1 MRNKSLFFIL
11 LLTVA
16 WLPSLTPAV
25 ASSAAEYELKIE
37 RQPLGQALQ
46 EFAKQSGV
54 QIIFFSSVADGRQ
67 APALNGRYTAAAAL
81 GRLLTGSD
89 LTFRELNSK
98 TIEVQPRPAR
108 ESAGAAES
116 GVRGVQL
123 AQTRSDI
130 AAVRQDIRLVQV
142 DTPAAQ
148 QEADEKPDRSRDS
161 PAGADA
167 ADRSTEVV
175 VTGSRIRGLLGEA
188 TIQPVLTLTAEDLER
203 TGVTTL
209 GEALRYIPQVSTYTE
224 GLFVQSPNSFGASSG
239 SSTDPRVTATLR
251 GAPAGGTLLLINGRR
266 APRNGQSAASTDGY
280 DLSGI
285 PLASVE
291 RVEVLLDGASAIY
304 GADAIGGV
312 INVILKRGYRGT
324 DVRLGYANAFG
335 TDVHTFSS
343 SLTHGFSAGKLSGIL
358 TLSHEESGG
367 MYWSDSDILRTQDRS
382 QIVDGGF
389 NGTNPQIPR
398 ANGTIRLPAGNSAGL
413 PANTLVTIPAGSD
426 GTNLAPG
433 DYIVQTPP
441 GTDMGLYA
449 AYVSPSSRQ
458 AMVASLEYDLW
469 SWASVFG
476 ELRASRSETSQTAQ
490 PLAVSN
496 VSIPADAPGNVF
508 GVPVVMRR
516 ILTDLPLQER
526 VAETRNLGAVLG
538 LRGEFGRDWRFEASI
553 APTYTR
559 PEYENPLGFSIS
571 AAPLEEALAN
581 PDPAL
586 RPNLFYDA
594 TMPGLNPNP
603 PGSIESLAT
612 ASRSLERNTAWNYQA
627 TADGPV
633 MDLWAGELR
642 TAVGAEYRHEQV
654 EFPLRGPDDLFTPI
668 PRSRYVT
675 GVFAEVRLPL
685 LSERQA
691 IPLVNRIE
699 VMAAMR
705 RDLYARDEF
714 DDATKPR
721 YGIMYRPVRWVMA
734 RASFGEGYKVP
745 SLADL
750 YTPERA
756 STIFFSAANPAV
768 DIYRGNEQLPPT
780 LPFVAGGNPNLGPEE
795 TESSTMGLV
804 VELPVAALRGL
815 SFSYDWFD
823 HKYFDRIS
831 SLGFA
836 ERLALFPELFVRGA
850 NLPGDDPTWP
860 GQIVSYDGRSV
871 NISLQRISGWDAGVK
886 YVRPMSF
893 GEVLFTYN
901 ASRVTRRENQ
911 PTPGTPPVA
920 TSLDGIPESLPLQM
934 SSALYLKRGGM
945 EIGAL
950 MSYRGKFTRFITQ
963 APTPSATR
971 WDIRAGY
978 NFADGDSPLN
988 SGGWFGSML
997 ANSRVSLTVFNLLDD
1012 DPPLTR
1018 LGMPD
1023 SSLIDARGRHYSLS
1037 FTTSFGQ

>member
-1 MRNKSLFFIL
+1 MRSRFALLIFIL
-11 LLTVA
+11 VA
-16 WLPSLTPAV
+16 MPLYGAAP
-25 ASSAAEYELKIE
+25 AEYDLKIE
-37 RQPLGQALQ
+37 RQPLSGALQ
-46 EFAKQSGV
+46 EFAKQSGM
-54 QIIFFSSVADGRQ
+54 QIIFFSTVTDGYQ
-67 APALNGRYTAAAAL
+67 APALSGRFTAAAAI
-81 GRLLTGSD
+81 GRLLNGSE
-89 LTFRELNSK
+89 LTFRELNPK
-98 TIEVQPRPAR
+98 TIEVQPRAAR
-108 ESAGAAES
+108 SSSEGVGGETVGRTLPPRAEPVAAGS
-116 GVRGVQL
+116 
-123 AQTRSDI
+123 RSLH
-130 AAVRQDIRLVQV
+130 LVQV
-142 DTPAAQ
+142 DTPVPQGASASQERTAAKA
-148 QEADEKPDRSRDS
+148 ES
-161 PAGADA
+161 ADA
-167 ADRSTEVV
+167 EDKKSTEVV

-209 GEALRYIPQVSTYTE
+209 GEAFRYIPQVSAYTE

-239 SSTDPRVTATLR
+239 SATDPRITATLR

-266 APRNGQSAASTDGY
+266 APRNGQGGASTDGY

-304 GADAIGGV
+304 GSDAIGGV

-324 DVRLGYANAFG
+324 DVKLGYANAFDS
-335 TDVHTFSS
+335 DVHTFSS
-343 SLTHGFSAGKLSGIL
+343 SLTHGFSAGKLSGMF

-367 MYWSDSDILRTQDRS
+367 MYWSDAKILRTQDRS
-382 QIVDGGF
+382 QVVDGGF
-389 NGTNPQIPR
+389 NSTNSQIPR

-413 PANTLVTIPAGSD
+413 PANTLVTIPAGAN
-426 GTNLAPG
+426 GTNQAAG

-449 AYVSPSSRQ
+449 AYVSPSTRQ
-458 AMVASLEYDLW
+458 AMVANLEYDLW
-469 SWASVFG
+469 SWASMFG
-476 ELRASRSETSQTAQ
+476 ELRASRSETSQTAA

-496 VSIPADAPGNVF
+496 ITIPADAPGNVF

-516 ILTDLPLQER
+516 LLTDLPLQER

-571 AAPLEEALAN
+571 SAPLQDALAN

-594 TMPGLNPNP
+594 TMPGLNPNSS
-603 PGSIESLAT
+603 GLIESLAT
-612 ASRSLERNTAWNYQA
+612 ADRSLERNTVWNYQV

-633 MDLWAGELR
+633 VDLWAGELR

-654 EFPLRGPDDLFTPI
+654 EFPLRSPDDLFTPM
-668 PRSRYVT
+668 PRRRYVT

-691 IPLVNRIE
+691 IPLVNRLE
-699 VMAAMR
+699 VMAAAR
-705 RDLYARDEF
+705 RDMYALDEF

-721 YGIMYRPVRWVMA
+721 YGIMYRPVSWVMA

-745 SLADL
+745 SLAQL
-750 YTPERA
+750 YTPERN
-756 STIFFSAANPAV
+756 STIFFSTANPAV

-780 LPFVAGGNPNLGPEE
+780 LPFVTGGNPNLGPEE
-795 TESSTMGLV
+795 TESSTVGLV
-804 VELPVAALRGL
+804 VEMPFEALSGL

-823 HKYFDRIS
+823 HKYLNRIS
-831 SLGFA
+831 SLQFA
-836 ERLALFPELFVRGA
+836 ERLALFPQLFVRGA
-850 NLPGDDPTWP
+850 NLPGDDPSWP
-860 GQIVSYDGRSV
+860 GPVISFDGRAV
-871 NISLQRISGWDAGVK
+871 NISLQRISGWDAGLK
-886 YVRPMSF
+886 YLRSMSF

-911 PTPGTPPVA
+911 PTPDTPVVV

-934 SSALYLKRGGM
+934 SGALYMQRGGM
-945 EIGAL
+945 EVGAL

-971 WDIRAGY
+971 WDMRASY
-978 NFADGDSPLN
+978 NFADGNSPLSG

-997 ANSRVSLTVFNLLDD
+997 AASRVSLTIFNLFDD

-1023 SSLIDARGRHYSLS
+1023 STLIDARGRHYSLA